1 MLSLAYVEGGQKYAR
16 LCVSDFGLS
25 QSASGHI
32 DLRTRID
39 LESAVEVR
47 RRS

>member
-1 MLSLAYVEGGQKYAR
+1 MLSLAYVKGGQKYAR
-16 LCVSDFGLS
+16 LSISDFGLS
-25 QSASGHI
+25 QSASRYI
-32 DLRTRID
+32 DLRTRIN